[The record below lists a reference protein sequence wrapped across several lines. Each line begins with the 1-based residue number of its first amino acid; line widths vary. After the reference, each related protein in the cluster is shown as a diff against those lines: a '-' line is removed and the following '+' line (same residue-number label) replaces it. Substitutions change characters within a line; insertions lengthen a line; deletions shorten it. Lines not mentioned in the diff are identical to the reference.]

1 MRCGF
6 NPCSFGCQS
15 ESVEHLGLS
24 RRGYPVSILVLLD
37 VSLKASPSVCVYHKQ
52 YGFNPC
58 SFGCQSERC
67 RRAAGGHRDCQV
79 SILVLLDVSLK
90 APILRDRHGE
100 RQVSILV
107 LLDVSLKAYPT
118 QASRSCSS
126 SFNPCSFGCQS
137 ESSSAGPTQ
146 SAWSGFNPCSFGCQ
160 SESGVLHHHEE
171 VVDMFQSLFFWMS
184 V

>member
-1 MRCGF
+1 M
-6 NPCSFGCQS
+6 
-15 ESVEHLGLS
+15 EHLGLS

-107 LLDVSLKAYPT
+107 LLDVSLKAPPPVRRNLHGRV
-118 QASRSCSS
+118 SILVLLDVSLKVGCSI
-126 SFNPCSFGCQS
+126 
-137 ESSSAGPTQ
+137 TTRR
-146 SAWSGFNPCSFGCQ
+146 
-160 SESGVLHHHEE
+160 
-171 VVDMFQSLFFWMS
+171 
-184 V
+184 